1 MGNWSTSEPCS
12 CFYSSCPNHH
22 YLTQP
27 MHLILDTLFLS
38 AAHEQITYYQPA
50 LVNFCTQP
58 CIIWFH
64 WGESEIKTDMIFSY
78 RSSKKELGEKEI
90 KYNALKYLF
99 NISVDWLTL
108 QKCFTISTTKKP
120 KTSQRRNCPRSRIQ
134 SEIFKSRKTAEYT
147 EERIH
152 QVCALSW
159 HPSLAYPH
167 CHFEDNSSPPFPALN
182 LIFSRRKFRID
193 EELKDKGIM
202 WIQ

>member
-64 WGESEIKTDMIFSY
+64 WGESEIKTGMIFSY

-120 KTSQRRNCPRSRIQ
+120 KPARDEIVLEAESSLRLLSQGRLQNIQ
-134 SEIFKSRKTAEYT
+134 RKGYVRFVLWADIPPWLILIVILKTIPLPLSLHWIWYSQEGSSE
-147 EERIH
+147 
-152 QVCALSW
+152 
-159 HPSLAYPH
+159 
-167 CHFEDNSSPPFPALN
+167 
-182 LIFSRRKFRID
+182 
-193 EELKDKGIM
+193 
-202 WIQ
+202 